1 MKTQTKLPL
10 RQRLAYFTIATATVV
25 LSACSPAMSNASP
38 AGSGDY
44 AYASSAPAAEAP
56 AAAAPAGQQF
66 GMGEAAVGMYFENY
80 GVNGFVDTAQDN
92 LSTFGVDVDTGAYT
106 LARSYINDN
115 VMPPQDAVRVEEFV
129 NFFDYHYQLPK
140 AEQTFAIDMQGAR
153 SPFSDDPNSRLL
165 RVGIQGYD
173 IAAEDRKDAALT
185 FVIDVSGSMSMDNR
199 LGLVKRSLTKMV
211 EELRPTDSVG
221 IVVYGSTAWTVL
233 SPTPLSEKQT
243 VLDAIERIQSE
254 GSTNAAEGIALGY
267 QLAWKNFREGALNRV
282 ILCSDGVANVGITEP
297 GGILDTVKQYAAKG
311 IYMTSVGVGMGNY
324 NDVLMEQLADGG
336 DGFYAYVDSDKQA
349 DKLFLHD
356 LVGTLQTIA
365 KDAKIQV
372 EFNPE
377 TVARYRLVGYENRDV
392 ADNDFRNDQVD
403 AGEVGAGHSVTAL
416 YEVDLTDAAAQRSD
430 AAIATVHLRWLHPES
445 EEASEISQTLSSEA
459 LAATVEAANPYT
471 RLAII
476 SAQFAELLR
485 GSQYGEG
492 YDLGTLSDDLQTLR
506 DQLSANQ
513 MLDPEVSEF
522 VDLVWKANQLAGSTV
537 QQ

>member
-1 MKTQTKLPL
+1 MVLQLPHLPLAQIRVMQRHLRLWHPLPRKWWLAKLPPVCTF
-10 RQRLAYFTIATATVV
+10 Q
-25 LSACSPAMSNASP
+25 
-38 AGSGDY
+38 
-44 AYASSAPAAEAP
+44 
-56 AAAAPAGQQF
+56 
-66 GMGEAAVGMYFENY
+66 NY

-106 LARSYINDN
+106 LARSYITNGN
-115 VMPPQDAVRVEEFV
+115 LPPQDAVRVEEFV
-129 NFFDYHYQLPK
+129 NFFDYHYALPT
-140 AEQTFAIDMQGAR
+140 AEQTFAIDMEGAI
-153 SPFSDDPNSRLL
+153 SPFADGTNSRVL

-173 IAAEDRKDAALT
+173 IAPEDRKDAALT
-185 FVIDVSGSMSMDNR
+185 FVIDVSGSMNMDNR

-221 IVVYGSTAWTVL
+221 IVVYGSSARTVL
-233 SPTPLSEKQT
+233 PPTLLSEKQK
-243 VLDAIERIQSE
+243 VLDGINALNPD

-267 QLAWKNFREGALNRV
+267 EEAWKYFREGALNRV

-311 IYMTSVGVGMGNY
+311 IYMTSVGVGMGNF
-324 NDVLMEQLADGG
+324 NDVLMEQLADNG
-336 DGFYAYVDSDKQA
+336 DGFYTYVDSDKQA

-356 LVGTLQTIA
+356 LTGTLQTIA

-377 TVARYRLVGYENRDV
+377 TVERYRLIGYENRDV

-416 YEVDLTDAAAQRSD
+416 YEVDLTDAAAQQSD
-430 AAIATVHLRWLHPES
+430 AAIATVHLRWLDPES
-445 EEASEISQTLSSEA
+445 EQASEISQILSVDG
-459 LAATVEAANPYT
+459 LAATVEEANPYT

-476 SAQFAELLR
+476 SAQYAELLR

-492 YDLGTLSDDLQTLR
+492 YDLGTVLDDLQALR

-522 VDLVWKANQLAGSTV
+522 VDLVWNANKLAGSTA